1 MFQKVMFDRYGP
13 KVRVHPIIDVYRG
26 YHIDTTF
33 TVLGYNKKVNK
44 HLVIADGFRINPVNM
59 PAIFR
64 G

>member
-1 MFQKVMFDRYGP
+1 MHDRYGP
-13 KVRVHPIIDVYRG
+13 KIRVHPILDVYRG

-33 TVLGYNKKVNK
+33 TVLGFNKKVNK
-44 HLVIADGFRINPVNM
+44 NLVLAEGFRINPINM